1 MTNMFLDNYTV
12 QDIIEMGYRYKNKEA
27 GRKWTER
34 VLKEKAQR
42 EVELKKIAVQEKKNK
57 QYYRFKIQESKPERI
72 ARSDEKKLQTCKNIS
87 TRYELDL
94 DKLIQIQKDICDE
107 YNAKQN
113 QPEEIDFELEDMGW
127 ER

>member
-42 EVELKKIAVQEKKNK
+42 EVELEKIAIQEKKNK
-57 QYYRFKIQESKPERI
+57 EYYRFKTQESKPERI
-72 ARSDEKKLQTCKNIS
+72 TRSDEKKLQTCKNIS